1 MQSALV
7 DIGLDGDAFLYVS
20 DVFENL
26 EDYDH
31 GHPHEQP
38 QTSMGSLPPAIG
50 SPVEVL
56 PGESLARASEHH
68 EVVHPEEFHQDEAHS
83 VHEQH
88 AFHDEV
94 PAAEGQHFQQHHDAV
109 QSAPIEDQHAEAAEE
124 RQPDSNASAPQNFAP
139 HYNPTQNYPARG
151 GNDRPSQNLGRGD
164 DSGGEPGPWGGAV
177 GAPPRAAPPR
187 APRPRATAPPPTTH
201 RPREQAPP
209 RT

>member
-1 MQSALV
+1 MSNDWYISEGYCDLRVANLEEGQLGEIYIEREKEFALVGSISEGKVTRVLPGMQSACV

-109 QSAPIEDQHAEAAEE
+109 QPVPEQDRRAEA
-124 RQPDSNASAPQNFAP
+124 
-139 HYNPTQNYPARG
+139 G
-151 GNDRPSQNLGRGD
+151 
-164 DSGGEPGPWGGAV
+164 
-177 GAPPRAAPPR
+177 
-187 APRPRATAPPPTTH
+187 
-201 RPREQAPP
+201 
-209 RT
+209 